1 MDRPWELEAENWVR
15 WARKPGHDAYWDYAP
30 IFFDEVVPVA
40 GRHTLELGCGEGRVV
55 RDLTTRGHRVVGLDS
70 SPTLLG
76 YAREA
81 DPSGRYVLAD
91 AARVPFADDAF
102 DLVVAYNSLM
112 DIEDMEAAVREA
124 ARVLE
129 TSGRLCVCVTHPVN
143 DAGVFASPEPDA
155 PFVIDGSY
163 LGKRPFEA
171 TFERD
176 GLEMTFRGWVYRS
189 RTTGGR
195 SSTPVSL
202 SKRSASP
209 QRPTPRSSGTRRN
222 GDGSGFPCSSFSGR
236 SNAEPGRFAG
246 DDGAGSAAQ

>member
-1 MDRPWELEAENWVR
+1 MDGPWELEAENWVR
-15 WARKPGHDAYWDYAP
+15 WARTPGDAYWDYAP
-30 IFFDEVVPVA
+30 IFFDEVVPAA
-40 GRHTLELGCGEGRVV
+40 GRRTLELGCGEGRVV

-76 YAREA
+76 HAREA

-143 DAGVFASPEPDA
+143 DAGVFASREPDA
-155 PFVIDGSY
+155 SFVIDGSY
-163 LGKRPFEA
+163 LGQA
-171 TFERD
+171 S
-176 GLEMTFRGWVYRS
+176 LRGHVR
-189 RTTGGR
+189 
-195 SSTPVSL
+195 
-202 SKRSASP
+202 
-209 QRPTPRSSGTRRN
+209 TRRL
-222 GDGSGFPCSSFSGR
+222 GDHLPRLGVSARGLRTGARGR
-236 SNAEPGRFAG
+236 RVRDRGHARAAG
-246 DDGAGSAAQ
+246 DRRRG